1 MKNWVCTCPKVWSR
15 VRDYNYE
22 CVRFPWSWDWSFWEG
37 EATKRSVDRN
47 LYPQS
52 CVVDRSLFFGT
63 FKPKV
68 PNIICT
74 KSRMLIEFYLYLL
87 SFKFLFRTMSTYMF
101 AIMFFLTW
109 YVAIK
114 SYLRKTRLNKI
125 FLRIFENFATLSESG
140 YCICSDC
147 WQLSHTGNLL
157 LNTSPHSPL
166 WSLSS
171 NSNPSNARLLLSLP
185 HYYSEPDKI
194 GFLAFSFR

>member
-15 VRDYNYE
+15 VRDYKYE

-37 EATKRSVDRN
+37 EATKRSLDRN

-52 CVVDRSLFFGT
+52 CVVDRSQFFGT
-63 FKPKV
+63 FK

-140 YCICSDC
+140 YCFCSDC

-171 NSNPSNARLLLSLP
+171 NSNPSNARLL
-185 HYYSEPDKI
+185 
-194 GFLAFSFR
+194 